1 MIAYYLTLFLEGFI
15 AGTLIRLAIKDTFS
29 KR

>member
-1 MIAYYLTLFLEGFI
+1 MIAYYLILFLEGFI
-15 AGTLIRLAIKDTFS
+15 VGTLIRLAIKDTFR